1 MLRPENIRDIPEM
14 TQLVA
19 RNAFPKGSVVM
30 NTRYELDL
38 IFEHKQFAGLYP
50 NLGQPV
56 ESPGRLEL
64 VKRATLEPRPG
75 VKMIEQRRIG
85 KD

>member
-1 MLRPENIRDIPEM
+1 LNRWRMIIMEPDKKLQMLRPENIRDIPEM

-38 IFEHKQFAGLYP
+38 IF
-50 NLGQPV
+50 
-56 ESPGRLEL
+56 
-64 VKRATLEPRPG
+64 
-75 VKMIEQRRIG
+75 
-85 KD
+85 